1 MSEDQKA
8 IDIEAAKQALLS
20 GQSLIEHLGLPA
32 ELPTVLYAVA
42 QLHVSAARFSEA
54 KQACLELAALD
65 PRMPEVWR
73 LLGNCYARDG
83 EFVEALEAWS
93 HALHLKPDYALA
105 LEVTRTA
112 VALQDEI
119 SAWVGFNALRNHA
132 TSPEQ
137 QDRCAE
143 IKRSLLAMGEV

>member
-1 MSEDQKA
+1 MNEDKRE

-32 ELPTVLYAVA
+32 ELPKVLYAVA

-54 KQACLELAALD
+54 KRVCLELAALD
-65 PRMPEVWR
+65 PRMPDVWR

-112 VALQDEI
+112 LALRDEV

-137 QDRCAE
+137 LNRCDE
-143 IKRSLLAMGEV
+143 IKQSLLAFGGV